1 MERHESRNEY
11 DGATARIIVA
21 LGDAGKVISE
31 AVRSSTGFK
40 LLNDNSTMVAFL
52 LLWLSGPMRP
62 GEIAEAMGITTGG
75 STKIVTKLEAN
86 GLVSRLHNSDCDG
99 RAVIV
104 SLTEKGERTADAVLD
119 AVGEAVRDLMVRLN
133 TLGATA
139 R

>member
-1 MERHESRNEY
+1 MERHESRNEN
-11 DGATARIIVA
+11 DAATARIIVA
-21 LGDAGKVISE
+21 LGDAGRIISE
-31 AVRSSTGFK
+31 AVRSSTGLK

-75 STKIVTKLEAN
+75 STKIVTKLETN
-86 GLVSRLHNSDCDG
+86 GLVSRLHDADPDG

-104 SLTEKGERTADAVLD
+104 SLTEKGERTANAVVD
-119 AVGEAVRDLMVRLN
+119 AVGEAVRDLMVRLT
-133 TLGATA
+133 TLGASA

>member
-75 STKIVTKLEAN
+75 STKIVTKLETN
-86 GLVSRLHNSDCDG
+86 GLVSRLHDSDPDG

-119 AVGEAVRDLMVRLN
+119 AVGEAVRDLMVRLT
-133 TLGATA
+133 TLGASA

>member
-21 LGDAGKVISE
+21 MGDAGRVISE

-75 STKIVTKLEAN
+75 STKIVTKLETN
-86 GLVSRLHNSDCDG
+86 GLVSRLHDSDPDG

-104 SLTEKGERTADAVLD
+104 SLTEKGERTANAVLD
-119 AVGEAVRDLMVRLN
+119 AVGETVRDLMVRL
-133 TLGATA
+133 TALGASA

>member
-1 MERHESRNEY
+1 MERHESRNES
-11 DGATARIIVA
+11 DAATARLIVA
-21 LGDAGKVISE
+21 LGDAGRIISE
-31 AVRSSTGFK
+31 AIRSSTSLK

-86 GLVSRLHNSDCDG
+86 GLVSRLHHADPDG

-104 SLTEKGERTADAVLD
+104 SLTEKGELTANAVVD
-119 AVGEAVRDLMVRLN
+119 AVGEAVRDLMVRLT

>member
-21 LGDAGKVISE
+21 LGDAGRVISE

-75 STKIVTKLEAN
+75 STKIVTKLETN
-86 GLVSRLHNSDCDG
+86 GLVSRLHDSDPDG

-119 AVGEAVRDLMVRLN
+119 AVGEAVRDLMVRLT
-133 TLGATA
+133 TLGASA